1 MSKEKFDTLCLFGL
15 TVEYPRSWMFMT
27 SAKQNTFSNGRVNM
41 IGEDILVG
49 LLWEHRKH
57 HEIDLQGYRD
67 KIKKSLEKK
76 EKRFNLLSSKSIEI
90 NGHPAFLEN
99 METAGRS
106 GPIGLRKESVHHIH
120 CIFFCPES
128 ERFIT
133 LYTSFLPKLRG
144 EYEYIVNRLYSTITC
159 IH

>member
-1 MSKEKFDTLCLFGL
+1 MSEEIFDTLCLFGL
-15 TVEYPRSWMFMT
+15 TVEYPRSWIFMT
-27 SAKQNTFSNGRVNM
+27 SAKQNSFSNGKVNF

-57 HEIDLQGYRD
+57 HTIDLQGYRD
-67 KIKKSLEKK
+67 KVKKSLQKK
-76 EKRFNLLSSKSIEI
+76 EKHFRLLTTTSIEI
-90 NGHPAFLEN
+90 NGHPAFLET

-106 GPIGLRKESVHHIH
+106 GPIGLRKAPVHHIH
-120 CIFFCPES
+120 CIFFCPSS

-133 LYTSFLPKLRG
+133 LYTSLLPKLKG
-144 EYEYIVNRLYSTITC
+144 EYEYIVNRLFSSITC